1 MKADSIPIVNRISR
15 SRVVTAIA
23 SLALLVAH
31 PIPSASAAE
40 ADAAEDE
47 PPITA
52 DSLLD
57 DVLLRFPHDPLD
69 IRGEMIVRR
78 RRGVELARVHFS
90 MQVDWGARPAHF
102 RYAVFDADG
111 EVEREISLVLQP
123 GARPIL
129 TAADGAAMDLNS
141 RIEST
146 DLTWADLSLS
156 FLWWRG
162 GEIVGTDRTKGRD
175 CYLVDVPAPTWEGGT
190 CAYRRV
196 RLWID
201 QSLHMLL
208 RADGFGADDQPVR
221 SLWVRSL
228 QKTDDRWMIKDMEVQ
243 SYPDVQRTLLR
254 IQTVRS
260 LATL

>member
-1 MKADSIPIVNRISR
+1 MVTAVAALSLLVGAQSIP
-15 SRVVTAIA
+15 TAN
-23 SLALLVAH
+23 
-31 PIPSASAAE
+31 AADG
-40 ADAAEDE
+40 DAADDE

-57 DVLLRFPHDPLD
+57 DVLLRFPNEPLD

-78 RRGVELARVHFS
+78 RRGVESSRVDFS
-90 MQVDWGARPAHF
+90 MQVDWGSTPAHF
-102 RYAVFDADG
+102 RYALYDADG
-111 EVEREISLVLQP
+111 DVEQEIALDLQP

-129 TAADGAAMDLNS
+129 SSSDGAPISLEAG
-141 RIEST
+141 IGST

-162 GEIVGTDRTKGRD
+162 GEIVGADSAKGRD
-175 CYLVDVPAPTWEGGT
+175 CYLVDVPAPTWEGGPSR
-190 CAYRRV
+190 YHRV

-208 RADGFGADDQPVR
+208 RADGFGADGQQMR

-228 QKTDDRWMIKDMEVQ
+228 KKTDGRWMIKDMEVQ
-243 SYPDVQRTLLR
+243 GYPPVQRTRLR
-254 IQTVRS
+254 IHTVEAR
-260 LATL
+260 ATS